1 MRNGLFQRSRRT
13 IVRRRIACAIGL
25 ALSLAAGSAGAEGGA
40 DADAI
45 NARLYEALAP
55 PSGSGR
61 IETVSGQMYLSK
73 ENMDADVIA
82 EALSAM
88 RSLEAGEGTTVAV
101 QRTPRINFEIHFPK
115 NSARLTDE
123 SRASLDE
130 LAEAL
135 RGGDYDSMRFML
147 GGHTDQDGDAA
158 VNQPLSEARAQMA
171 RDYLV
176 EEHGLDQSRL
186 VARGFGASEPLREV
200 EENAQ
205 DKLYNRRV
213 DLRPLR

>member
-1 MRNGLFQRSRRT
+1 MRKGLFQLADGAIT
-13 IVRRRIACAIGL
+13 RRRLACAVGL
-25 ALSLAAGSAGAEGGA
+25 VFSLVAGSAVGEDDV

-88 RSLEAGEGTTVAV
+88 RSLEAGGATTVAV

-135 RGGDYDSMRFML
+135 GGGDYDSMRFVL

-176 EEHGLDQSRL
+176 EEHGFDENRL
-186 VARGFGASEPLREV
+186 VARGFGASEPLREI

>member
-1 MRNGLFQRSRRT
+1 MRNEHFSRADPRGA
-13 IVRRRIACAIGL
+13 VRRRATGL
-25 ALSLAAGSAGAEGGA
+25 FVALLLVSGVAWADGDV

-73 ENMDADVIA
+73 DNIDADVIG

-88 RSLEAGEGTTVAV
+88 RVLEAGGATAVAI
-101 QRTPRINFEIHFPK
+101 QRAPRINFEIHFPK

-123 SRASLDE
+123 ARSSLDE
-130 LAEAL
+130 LALAL
-135 RGGDYDSMRFML
+135 NAEDYDSMRFVL

-176 EEHGLDQSRL
+176 EQHGVADSRL
-186 VARGFGASEPLREV
+186 VAEGFGASEPLREI
-200 EENAQ
+200 EANAQ

>member
-1 MRNGLFQRSRRT
+1 MRNGSFSNADRPGSPIRGAL
-13 IVRRRIACAIGL
+13 GL
-25 ALSLAAGSAGAEGGA
+25 CGALLVLAGPAWSEGDV

-61 IETVSGQMYLSK
+61 VETVSGQMYLSK
-73 ENMDADVIA
+73 DNIDAAVIS

-88 RSLEAGEGTTVAV
+88 RALEAGSATTVAV

-115 NSARLTDE
+115 NSALLTDE
-123 SRASLDE
+123 SRSSLDE

-135 RGGDYDSMRFML
+135 KAEDYGSMRFVL

-176 EEHGLDQSRL
+176 EQHGLAEDRL
-186 VARGFGASEPLREV
+186 VPRGFGSSDPLREI